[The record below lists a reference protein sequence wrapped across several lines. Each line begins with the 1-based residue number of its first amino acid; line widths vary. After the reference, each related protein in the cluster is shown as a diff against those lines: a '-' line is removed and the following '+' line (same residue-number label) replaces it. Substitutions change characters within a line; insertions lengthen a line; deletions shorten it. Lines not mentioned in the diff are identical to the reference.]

1 MGYSNQI
8 GPLLVQYL
16 YVYGFERSVSLGGNV
31 DSMTFEHIQLDEPQ
45 FCGLC
50 NYGQVVMARG
60 VTIHT
65 GLKDVYGIYQHI
77 GSNSGLC
84 RVHSMHPQ

>member
-16 YVYGFERSVSLGGNV
+16 YVYGFEHSVKTGGSV
-31 DSMTFEHIQLDEPQ
+31 DSMTFEHLYLDEPQ

-50 NYGQVVMARG
+50 NYGQVVMARK
-60 VTIHT
+60 VTVNT
-65 GLKDVYGIYQHI
+65 GLKNVYGVYQHI
-77 GSNSGLC
+77 GGNSGIYL
-84 RVHSMHPQ
+84 S